1 MVVLMEKN
9 KKDFLEYLKYERSY
23 SEKTVLNYDKDL
35 NVFLDFCDLKKITNY
50 KEIDFDFIRSYL
62 KFLYSLKYSNKTI
75 SRHLSSLRSFF
86 KYLLKEN
93 IIDNNPTLLMS
104 SPKKEQRLPNFI
116 NEVDLEKLFSIPDI
130 NDALGDRD
138 ELILRMFYATGI
150 RLSELSNIKVSDIDF
165 YNRRIKISGKGNK
178 DRYVLYGN
186 NCHKSLE
193 RYLKNGRLKLLK
205 DTTDYLFLNNKGEKL
220 SGGGIEYI
228 INKIVK
234 KSGVTNKHITPHVFR
249 HTFAT
254 SMLNEGSDLVTVK
267 ELLGHSNLSTT
278 SIYTHVSNEHLRR
291 VYVNSHPRAR
301 KK

>member
-1 MVVLMEKN
+1 MEKTKEN
-9 KKDFLEYLKYERSY
+9 FLEHLKYERNY
-23 SEKTVLNYDKDL
+23 SDKTILNYEKDL
-35 NVFLDFCDLKKITNY
+35 NLFLDFCDTKQVTNFKKVTF
-50 KEIDFDFIRSYL
+50 EFIRFYL
-62 KFLYSLKYSNKTI
+62 KYLYSLKYSNKTI

-93 IIDNNPTLLMS
+93 IIEVNPCLLVS
-104 SPKKEQRLPNFI
+104 SPKGEQRLPNFI
-116 NEVDLEKLFSIPDI
+116 SEIDLEKLFSIPNTDEP
-130 NDALGDRD
+130 LGDRD

-150 RLSELSNIKVSDIDF
+150 RLSELANMKVTDIDF
-165 YNRRIKISGKGNK
+165 YNRRIKILGKGSK
-178 DRYVLYGN
+178 ERYVLYGD

-193 RYLKNGRLKLLK
+193 RYLNKGRLKLLK
-205 DTTDYLFLNNKGEKL
+205 NSTDYLFLNSKGEKL
-220 SGGGIEYI
+220 TSGGIEYI

-234 KSGVTNKHITPHVFR
+234 GSGVTNNHITPHVFR

-278 SIYTHVSNEHLRR
+278 SIYTHVSNEHLRN
-291 VYVNSHPRAR
+291 VYLDSHPRAR

>member
-1 MVVLMEKN
+1 MEKN

-35 NVFLDFCDLKKITNY
+35 NVFLDFCDLKKINDY

-165 YNRRIKISGKGNK
+165 YNRRIKIFGKGNK
-178 DRYVLYGN
+178 ERYVLYGN

-205 DTTDYLFLNNKGEKL
+205 DTTDYLFLNSKGEKL

-234 KSGVTNKHITPHVFR
+234 KSGVTNNHITPHVFR

-291 VYVNSHPRAR
+291 VYLNSHPRAR
-301 KK
+301 KN

>member
-1 MVVLMEKN
+1 MEAYKKN
-9 KKDFLEYLKYERSY
+9 FLEYLKYERSY
-23 SEKTVLNYDKDL
+23 SDKTILNYDKDL
-35 NVFLDFCDLKKITNY
+35 NLFLDFCDS
-50 KEIDFDFIRSYL
+50 KEITDYNMINFEFIRSYL

-86 KYLLKEN
+86 KYLLKESV
-93 IIDNNPTLLMS
+93 IKTNPTLLMT

-116 NEVDLEKLFSIPDI
+116 SEIDLEKLFSIP
-130 NDALGDRD
+130 NTSEPLGDRD

-150 RLSELSNIKVSDIDF
+150 RLSELSNIKTTDIDF
-165 YNRRIKISGKGNK
+165 YNRRIKIFGKGNK
-178 DRYVLYGN
+178 ERYVLYGS

-193 RYLKNGRLKLLK
+193 RYLENGRLKLLK
-205 DTTDYLFLNNKGEKL
+205 DPTDYLFLNNRGEKL
-220 SGGGIEYI
+220 SSGGIEYI
-228 INKIVK
+228 INKIVSV
-234 KSGVTNKHITPHVFR
+234 SGVTNNHITPHVFR

-278 SIYTHVSNEHLRR
+278 SIYTHVSNERLRK
-291 VYVNSHPRAR
+291 VYLNSHPRAR

>member
-1 MVVLMEKN
+1 MA
-9 KKDFLEYLKYERSY
+9 KD
-23 SEKTVLNYDKDL
+23 
-35 NVFLDFCDLKKITNY
+35 
-50 KEIDFDFIRSYL
+50 IRSYL
-62 KFLYSLKYSNKTI
+62 KYLYSLKYSNKTI
-75 SRHLSSLRSFF
+75 CRHLSSLRSFF

-93 IIDNNPTLLMS
+93 IIDSNPCLLIS

-116 NEVDLEKLFSIPDI
+116 NELDLENTNIP
-130 NDALGDRD
+130 LGDRD
-138 ELILRMFYATGI
+138 EAILRMFYATGI

-193 RYLKNGRLKLLK
+193 RYLRNGRLRLLK
-205 DTTDYLFLNNKGEKL
+205 ETNDYLFLNSKGNKL

-228 INKIVK
+228 INNIVK

-254 SMLNEGSDLVTVK
+254 IMLNEGSDLVTVK

-278 SIYTHVSNEHLRR
+278 SIYTHVSNEHLRN
-291 VYVNSHPRAR
+291 VYLNSHPRAR
-301 KK
+301 KNQ